1 MVSKVAFAAGKI
13 RSGQALARSG
23 GAWRRTGCSPF
34 FSGCSLH
41 VAKARLWVRGVLKR
55 FCRSSLASW
64 FNARCILFPCE
75 LGGSVISRRAQSF
88 FVLESFFGSSSGR
101 HSVPVFLHS
110 VLGEGSSS
118 ISSLRAA
125 FGFVEDCTCGY
136 GAIFK
141 GGVLYPFFY
150 SACTLIES
158 DDYKSETH
166 RELATRRQ
174 REYSGIRSNEENLT
188 VAVIVEG

>member
-1 MVSKVAFAAGKI
+1 MAPYG
-13 RSGQALARSG
+13 
-23 GAWRRTGCSPF
+23 RRTN
-34 FSGCSLH
+34 
-41 VAKARLWVRGVLKR
+41 VEDLKR
-55 FCRSSLASW
+55 QWTIANGIIDSAVLYHILAFWSPPLLLRW
-64 FNARCILFPCE
+64 FLFSYLRHG
-75 LGGSVISRRAQSF
+75 LGEFA
-88 FVLESFFGSSSGR
+88 GSSSSR

-166 RELATRRQ
+166 RELATL
-174 REYSGIRSNEENLT
+174 ET
-188 VAVIVEG
+188 T